1 MCILQVSTLADHA
14 HVGTCTS
21 AVDLV
26 HELCH
31 SLANTD
37 SELEPSVR
45 HFSALVG
52 EAVNND
58 DVRCLC
64 NTLARACIVGL
75 YVYTKPCT
83 AMAVAAVPMTP
94 AL

>member
-45 HFSALVG
+45 HFSALVIAAASEVKG
-52 EAVNND
+52 E
-58 DVRCLC
+58 LH
-64 NTLARACIVGL
+64 
-75 YVYTKPCT
+75 
-83 AMAVAAVPMTP
+83 
-94 AL
+94 

>member
-14 HVGTCTS
+14 HLGTCTS

-45 HFSALVG
+45 HFSALV
-52 EAVNND
+52 
-58 DVRCLC
+58 
-64 NTLARACIVGL
+64 II
-75 YVYTKPCT
+75 T
-83 AMAVAAVPMTP
+83 ASK
-94 AL
+94 

>member
-45 HFSALVG
+45 HFSALVFYI
-52 EAVNND
+52 
-58 DVRCLC
+58 
-64 NTLARACIVGL
+64 IVL
-75 YVYTKPCT
+75 IFTI
-83 AMAVAAVPMTP
+83 
-94 AL
+94 L

>member
-1 MCILQVSTLADHA
+1 MLMPRYMYIY
-14 HVGTCTS
+14 TS

-45 HFSALVG
+45 HFSALVFI
-52 EAVNND
+52 
-58 DVRCLC
+58 
-64 NTLARACIVGL
+64 CIV
-75 YVYTKPCT
+75 
-83 AMAVAAVPMTP
+83 AAD
-94 AL
+94 ALLVITIMS

>member
-1 MCILQVSTLADHA
+1 MTTLYRERNNSVLSTGHVHTALADHA

-45 HFSALVG
+45 HFSALV
-52 EAVNND
+52 
-58 DVRCLC
+58 
-64 NTLARACIVGL
+64 
-75 YVYTKPCT
+75 
-83 AMAVAAVPMTP
+83 
-94 AL
+94 

>member
-45 HFSALVG
+45 HFSALVSQKVLFMQ
-52 EAVNND
+52 ELNKLLQRQSQLLLD
-58 DVRCLC
+58 
-64 NTLARACIVGL
+64 L
-75 YVYTKPCT
+75 YKLHLDKVI
-83 AMAVAAVPMTP
+83 
-94 AL
+94 

>member
-45 HFSALVG
+45 HFSALVIDG
-52 EAVNND
+52 
-58 DVRCLC
+58 
-64 NTLARACIVGL
+64 IV
-75 YVYTKPCT
+75 
-83 AMAVAAVPMTP
+83 
-94 AL
+94 

>member
-45 HFSALVG
+45 HFSALVYFV
-52 EAVNND
+52 AI
-58 DVRCLC
+58 
-64 NTLARACIVGL
+64 IVIL
-75 YVYTKPCT
+75 FMCQC
-83 AMAVAAVPMTP
+83 
-94 AL
+94 

>member
-45 HFSALVG
+45 HFSALVNG
-52 EAVNND
+52 
-58 DVRCLC
+58 
-64 NTLARACIVGL
+64 
-75 YVYTKPCT
+75 VYSFMFK
-83 AMAVAAVPMTP
+83 
-94 AL
+94 

>member
-45 HFSALVG
+45 HFSALV
-52 EAVNND
+52 D
-58 DVRCLC
+58 FCDIC
-64 NTLARACIVGL
+64 
-75 YVYTKPCT
+75 VYS
-83 AMAVAAVPMTP
+83 AALTTV
-94 AL
+94 LV